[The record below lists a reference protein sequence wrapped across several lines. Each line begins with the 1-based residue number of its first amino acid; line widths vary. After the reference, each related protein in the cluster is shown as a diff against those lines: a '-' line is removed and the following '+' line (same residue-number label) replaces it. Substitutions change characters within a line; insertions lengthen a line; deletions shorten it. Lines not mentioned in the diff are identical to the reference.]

1 MNWDAVGALAEI
13 IGALGVLVTL
23 IYLATQIRD
32 NTRSLQAASL
42 QSVLEGPRDRYFL
55 PMAQSDDMA
64 DIYARGLSPLDLLDA
79 RGKRRFFFM
88 MHEQIFQMQQVWQLR
103 ERDPISQVDD
113 DAWLEY
119 TISIT
124 QTPGGAEMW
133 PLCRSVITPMIACV
147 IDEGLRQ
154 HAGRPSFR
162 GANSALRRERDHSTR
177 RMTIS
182 RSGARTD
189 GLGP

>member
-64 DIYARGLSPLDLLDA
+64 DIYARGLSSLDLLDA
-79 RGKRRFFFM
+79 REKRRFFFM
-88 MHEQIFQMQQVWQLR
+88 MYEQLFQMQQVWQLR
-103 ERDPISQVDD
+103 ERDLIPQVDY

-119 TISIT
+119 TISLT
-124 QTPGGAEMW
+124 RTPGGAEMW
-133 PLCRSVITPMIACV
+133 PICRSVITPTIADV
-147 IDEGLRQ
+147 IDEGLRRY
-154 HAGRPSFR
+154 ADRPSFIEHVPLFDESR
-162 GANSALRRERDHSTR
+162 GDRDE
-177 RMTIS
+177 
-182 RSGARTD
+182 
-189 GLGP
+189 P